1 MKTLLIITTL
11 ILFAAIAGH
20 AQTAEPTPCAE
31 NCVTISRAAALTAVQ
46 NAAKVVAL
54 EKESEAKDKALEAYK
69 DEVNALRVKI
79 AEQSGELSGIKQNAV
94 SDRAIITVLLQ
105 SVKKK
110 CLFSLCL

>member
-1 MKTLLIITTL
+1 MKLLIITTL

-20 AQTAEPTPCAE
+20 AQAECPPDKVC
-31 NCVTISRAAALTAVQ
+31 ISREAAITAVQ

-54 EKESEAKDKALEAYK
+54 EKEGEAKDKAIEAYK